1 MRPGSS
7 GCRFSPHR
15 LGCLGAVVPWT
26 QAIEEEASAAVV
38 ECAAPRSEGACLLVE
53 GSGVVEG
60 PGVGS
65 SLDVVVLPAK
75 EKAVGPHVKG
85 VSKT

>member
-1 MRPGSS
+1 MPESHRPAG
-7 GCRFSPHR
+7 
-15 LGCLGAVVPWT
+15 LVVVGVDT
-26 QAIEEEASAAVV
+26 QAIEEEAGDVVV

-75 EKAVGPHVKG
+75 EEPVRPHVKG
-85 VSKT
+85 VLKT